1 MKDLPTQAHPPTER
15 VTKLSFTADHDV
27 GDFTAVSL
35 DIFGV
40 KRFVVDSNQ
49 DQQGL

>member
-1 MKDLPTQAHPPTER
+1 MRILRDKR
-15 VTKLSFTADHDV
+15 SVI
-27 GDFTAVSL
+27 GGFTAVSL

-40 KRFVVDSNQ
+40 ERFVVDSNQ